1 VVHNHTQVLIFPSR
15 KVVHRNRDLESW
27 EGAPRFTSRN
37 IRRYVWLRWIRNSLD
52 LAQVLELTS
61 ISDAC
66 ARGGVWVTKSPASL
80 THGAGDIRDEAVI
93 SLNPEIDDLV
103 PSEASIRHSVVDPSC
118 ASPFPKVLRRR
129 LDDFFSH
136 GNISPKADCT
146 MWVKIAVGLAVL
158 AGSWIALYA
167 LKPDSWRFV
176 GLYLLNAIAQT
187 FLLLNIAHDSNHN
200 AISSVRSVNKALNY
214 VFDVCGISS
223 YMWRILHHRGHHSC
237 INLQGEDDALTG
249 RSILRFTP
257 HEPRAPLQRFQH
269 IYALFLYALFS
280 LDYVFLRDFECF
292 FFPSHDYLKHMK
304 HPLREYLVLFAGK
317 GFYLTYMLVLPV
329 VLLGKPPL
337 LVALAFLLAHLIIG
351 LSVALVFQTTHSVDS
366 TYFPLDR
373 NEFDNGIYHIFATTA
388 DYATANPLVGWL
400 AGGLNH
406 HVVHHLCPFVCHTHY
421 ATLTRIV
428 KETAAE
434 YGVPYRQHPTMSRA
448 IKHHLLLLKQLGNED
463 HFSST

>member
-1 VVHNHTQVLIFPSR
+1 M
-15 KVVHRNRDLESW
+15 
-27 EGAPRFTSRN
+27 G
-37 IRRYVWLRWIRNSLD
+37 
-52 LAQVLELTS
+52 
-61 ISDAC
+61 
-66 ARGGVWVTKSPASL
+66 
-80 THGAGDIRDEAVI
+80 
-93 SLNPEIDDLV
+93 
-103 PSEASIRHSVVDPSC
+103 HSVVDPSC
-118 ASPFPKVLRRR
+118 ASSFPKVLRRR
-129 LDDFFSH
+129 LDDFFSR
-136 GNISPKADCT
+136 GNISPKADRT

-214 VFDVCGISS
+214 VFDVCGINS

-237 INLQGEDDALTG
+237 INLHGEDDALTG

-292 FFPSHDYLKHMK
+292 FFPSHDYLKHTK
-304 HPLREYLVLFAGK
+304 HPLREYVILFAGK

-329 VLLGKPPL
+329 VLMAKSPL
-337 LVALAFLLAHLIIG
+337 LVALAFVLAHLIIG

-388 DYATANPLVGWL
+388 DYATTNPLVGWL

-406 HVVHHLCPFVCHTHY
+406 HIVHHLCPFVCHTHY

-428 KETAAE
+428 QKTAEE